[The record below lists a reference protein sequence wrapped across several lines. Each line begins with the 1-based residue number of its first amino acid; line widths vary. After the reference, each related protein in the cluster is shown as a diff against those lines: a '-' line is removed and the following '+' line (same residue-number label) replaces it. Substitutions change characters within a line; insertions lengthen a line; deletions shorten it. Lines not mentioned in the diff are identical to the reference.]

1 MDAFGVFGCVYLGM
15 ASCTEIPP
23 ESTLDLLRGISLT
36 EEQARDIVSRGEE
49 AVVFVLFELSKGLA
63 GQQRNTAAD
72 SHQTPGTPAKTVRA
86 STEKRTGCSV

>member
-1 MDAFGVFGCVYLGM
+1 MISGFRLRLLGM
-15 ASCTEIPP
+15 ASRTEILP
-23 ESTLDLLRGISLT
+23 ESTLDLPRGIPLT
-36 EEQARDIVSRGEE
+36 EEQAREIVDRGQE
-49 AVVFVLFELSKGLA
+49 AGGFVLFELSKGLA